1 MALEKLLEAIV
12 PEDIQAFIK
21 AIDTPEDYLLTREVF
36 AERNIDNVK
45 FRTKS
50 SKRRVNA
57 AKFRAWEAAPMLA
70 RRRAEQV
77 INEGMLPWVG
87 QELPFSEL
95 QIILAAVDRGQ
106 DTSEFLDLLYDDL
119 EQHVEAT
126 QAAMEIAAGQMLSTG
141 IVSLPGVALD
151 VDWKVPAA
159 NRPTVAV
166 PWSQSA
172 AATPITDE
180 LAWIHYLKSIGA
192 PRPERVIT
200 SEKALSLLGSAA
212 EYRAA
217 FHNSPSTE
225 QIPSGMLAPEEVN
238 RVRAKYNLPPVTA
251 YDVQAYDSSDNLVRT
266 TPESL
271 WAMIPP
277 RREQWGET
285 QYGLTAEAI
294 ELRGKGVIT
303 AEEAPGIVI
312 TTHVQ
317 TRTPVQLST
326 ISAAA
331 AMPVLYVPDI
341 HIAATVF

>member
-12 PEDIQAFIK
+12 PEDIQAFIR
-21 AIDTPEDYLLTREVF
+21 AITTPEDYLLTREVF

-57 AKFRAWEAAPMLA
+57 AKFRAWEAAPTLA

-126 QAAMEIAAGQMLSTG
+126 KAAMEIAAGQMLSTG
-141 IVSLPGVALD
+141 VVSLPGVALD

-159 NRPTVAV
+159 TRPTVVV
-166 PWSQSA
+166 PWSQSD

-180 LAWIHYLKSIGA
+180 LAWIQYLKSIGA
-192 PRPERVIT
+192 PRPERVIS
-200 SEKALSLLGSAA
+200 SEKALSLLGSTA

-225 QIPSGMLAPEEVN
+225 QIPTGMLAPEEAN
-238 RVRAKYNLPPVTA
+238 RVRAKYNLPPVTTYA
-251 YDVQAYDSSDNLVRT
+251 R
-266 TPESL
+266 
-271 WAMIPP
+271 P
-277 RREQWGET
+277 RSRCG
-285 QYGLTAEAI
+285 
-294 ELRGKGVIT
+294 R
-303 AEEAPGIVI
+303 
-312 TTHVQ
+312 
-317 TRTPVQLST
+317 
-326 ISAAA
+326 
-331 AMPVLYVPDI
+331 
-341 HIAATVF
+341 

>member
-1 MALEKLLEAIV
+1 
-12 PEDIQAFIK
+12 
-21 AIDTPEDYLLTREVF
+21 
-36 AERNIDNVK
+36 
-45 FRTKS
+45 
-50 SKRRVNA
+50 
-57 AKFRAWEAAPMLA
+57 
-70 RRRAEQV
+70 
-77 INEGMLPWVG
+77 
-87 QELPFSEL
+87 
-95 QIILAAVDRGQ
+95 
-106 DTSEFLDLLYDDL
+106 
-119 EQHVEAT
+119 
-126 QAAMEIAAGQMLSTG
+126 MEIAAGQMLSTG
-141 IVSLPGVALD
+141 VVSLPGVALD

-166 PWSQSA
+166 PWSQSD
-172 AATPITDE
+172 AATPIADE
-180 LAWIHYLKSIGA
+180 LAWIQYLKSIGV
-192 PRPERVIT
+192 PRSERVIS
-200 SEKALSLLGSAA
+200 SEKALRLLGSTA

-225 QIPSGMLAPEEVN
+225 QIPTGMLAPEEVN
-238 RVRAKYNLPPVTA
+238 RVRAKYNLPPVTT
-251 YDVQAYDSSDNLVRT
+251 YDVQAYDSSETLVRT